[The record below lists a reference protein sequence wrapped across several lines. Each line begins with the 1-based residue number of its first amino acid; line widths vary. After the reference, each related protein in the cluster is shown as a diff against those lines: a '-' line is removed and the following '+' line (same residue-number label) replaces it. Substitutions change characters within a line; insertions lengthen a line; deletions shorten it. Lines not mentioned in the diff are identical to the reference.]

1 MRIGLLWTEVRQAWR
16 GLLRKPAYL
25 LLASGT
31 LALGVGTVALVF
43 SLMDQALFKPLAFP
57 QADRLV
63 AVGIKDGNSVTGSPG
78 LYVPIKSIKSLAAS
92 GMVRGFVRNTNIA
105 GEGGAQVVT
114 ALHADGGFLQTLGRP
129 LALGR
134 NFNADED
141 RPNGPKGV
149 ILSHDFWQRH
159 FGGERSVLG
168 RTLEVEGR
176 AVPIIGVLPAGF
188 EWNTRFDLILPLQPD
203 LTATDVLS
211 NNEYIVA
218 RLAPGA
224 NFASVDA
231 EVSTRLRA
239 YGDAAVRGVSEEA
252 QATWAR
258 YRVGIADLKQVVFGS
273 GRDTLRLFL
282 GAALCVLVIAA
293 VNLANLMLLR
303 AVARSHDGAVRAAL
317 GAPWLRVALP
327 SLTEGLL
334 IGLVAAVVG
343 LLLAWLGLRTLA
355 AWVPAEWMRAQT
367 LALSGITV
375 VLSLVTALLVA
386 VLAACIGV
394 WRASRQML
402 VAELVGG
409 GRSGLSRESGRL
421 GRVLVVTQIAVAV
434 VLLSGAALFL
444 RSLQHLSQVPM
455 GFESRSIVTFAL
467 APVLERT
474 PDITAANLQTRRIL
488 EALERQP
495 GVLRVGASTNLPTGS
510 QFNMLMQFPD
520 GSQANAQYR
529 PVTPGFLQVFGI
541 PLLAGR
547 GFDAQRDVAGGE
559 RVCVVSAAFVRDYL
573 HSGNAIGQV
582 IATELGDGIHAA
594 RPMRVIGVVGDV
606 RQGGPAEPVTGVLYL
621 PLAQMSPGMWDLVRS
636 FMPLSY
642 AAQVQPGSLGQVQ
655 RELQRVVESAAPG
668 QPIGD
673 IQTMEQVVAST
684 TSDQKLNLLLVG
696 VFAALALV
704 LASVGLYAVT
714 AVTVAA
720 RSSEFGICAAMG
732 ASPPRLARQVLSE
745 CGRQVLLGLGIGL
758 VAALSLARLVQHFLF
773 GVGAADPLAI
783 GAVLVVLALAA
794 VLASLMPALRAA
806 RVSPMQALRAE

>member
-547 GFDAQRDVAGGE
+547 GFEPQSDVADGE
-559 RVCVVSAAFVRDYL
+559 PVCLVSAAFVRDYL
-573 HSGNAIGQV
+573 HGGSAIGQ
-582 IATELGDGIHAA
+582 IITLPDDGSNHA
-594 RPMRVIGVVGDV
+594 RPMRVVGVVGDV
-606 RQGGPAEPVTGVLYL
+606 RQGGPAEPAPGVLYI
-621 PLAQMSPGMWDLVRS
+621 PLAQMPPSMWEIVRS
-636 FMPLSY
+636 FQPLNY
-642 AAQVQPGSLGQVQ
+642 AVRVQPGSLGQVQ
-655 RELQRVVESAAPG
+655 HDLPRLVERVAPG

-684 TSDQKLNLLLVG
+684 TNGQKLNLLLVG

-720 RSSEFGICAAMG
+720 RGSEFGIRAAMG
-732 ASPPRLARQVLSE
+732 AAPARLARQVLGE
-745 CGRQVLLGLGIGL
+745 CARQVALGLGIGL